1 MLQPHHKTVIFFDL
15 DGTLMVNPFNRQI
28 FPEVFA
34 GLAAQTG
41 RPADQWAA
49 EVFGENARR
58 MADPDPANFPATM
71 DWDDIIATVAARHGA
86 TFQRGSLPALAEK
99 YATPPYI
106 NTLDDA
112 VSALRTLREPGHRW
126 LVVASMGLSKYQ
138 NPVMKALGLYDCFD
152 DFLMPDLNGYLK
164 TDPRFYGRYTGNG
177 RQLQLIHVGDN
188 YVHDVRIPA
197 EIGAHPVL
205 RLPVRDVEFAALD
218 PFERPPL
225 ISEYGAMIQFYP
237 SNPRYAD
244 MLPDAVVVS
253 IQELP
258 SVVARL
264 EALR

>member
-1 MLQPHHKTVIFFDL
+1 MLQAHHKTVIFFDL

-41 RPADQWAA
+41 RSADQWAL

-71 DWDDIIATVAARHGA
+71 DWDDIIATVAAWHGA
-86 TFQRGSLPALAEK
+86 TFQRGTLPPLVEK
-99 YATPPYI
+99 YAVPPYI

-112 VSALRTLREPGHRW
+112 VSALRKLREPGHRW

-164 TDPRFYGRYTGNG
+164 TDPRFYERYTASG
-177 RQLQLIHVGDN
+177 RQLIHVGDN
-188 YVHDVRIPA
+188 YIHDVKVPKQ
-197 EIGAHPVL
+197 IGAHPVL
-205 RLPVRDVEFAALD
+205 RLPVRDEHFVALD
-218 PFERPPL
+218 PFKRPPL
-225 ISEYGAMIQFYP
+225 IGEYGAMIQFYP
-237 SNPRYAD
+237 DSTHHAD
-244 MLPDAVVVS
+244 VLPDAVVVS
-253 IQELP
+253 LQELP

-264 EALR
+264 ER